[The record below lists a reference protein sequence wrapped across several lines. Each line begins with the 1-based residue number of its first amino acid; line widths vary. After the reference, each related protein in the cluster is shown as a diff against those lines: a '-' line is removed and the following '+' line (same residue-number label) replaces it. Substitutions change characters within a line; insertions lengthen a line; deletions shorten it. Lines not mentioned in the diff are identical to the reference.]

1 MKYKIFLMIFI
12 IMFIS
17 NLFSSELIKIKSFD
31 KEIILGKLDI
41 PENKTINTLVIF
53 VHGTGP
59 NTYENYRKIG
69 KIEFNYYDFFSKEFN
84 KINVAFFRYNTR
96 GTDIGKEPPYFDKV
110 NKERFKK
117 YLPNIQVKDIENIIK
132 YFKKDKRFKKSKI
145 ILLGWSEGTI
155 ISPIVAERKKV
166 KIDALLLA
174 GYANDNLKDII
185 TWQLFGGSSMVFY
198 KKNFDLDNNNI
209 ISKEEYEADPNN
221 VIKIYLQNTKFNSVD
236 LNKNNLIDENDFQIM
251 LLNRKAQVFKAI
263 NNNNDEWLW
272 SNYFRVTSKWAKEHF
287 KLAPNKKRLLKLNI
301 PIYIF
306 HGTED
311 QNVPVQGAI
320 DIQNLFTKN
329 KKDNL
334 EVFIFK
340 NHDHDLNYISYPLKG
355 EISEG
360 LLKILEI
367 VKLLNT
373 ATADNRA

>member
-1 MKYKIFLMIFI
+1 
-12 IMFIS
+12 
-17 NLFSSELIKIKSFD
+17 
-31 KEIILGKLDI
+31 
-41 PENKTINTLVIF
+41 
-53 VHGTGP
+53 
-59 NTYENYRKIG
+59 
-69 KIEFNYYDFFSKEFN
+69 
-84 KINVAFFRYNTR
+84 
-96 GTDIGKEPPYFDKV
+96 
-110 NKERFKK
+110 
-117 YLPNIQVKDIENIIK
+117 
-132 YFKKDKRFKKSKI
+132 
-145 ILLGWSEGTI
+145 
-155 ISPIVAERKKV
+155 
-166 KIDALLLA
+166 
-174 GYANDNLKDII
+174 
-185 TWQLFGGSSMVFY
+185 MVFY

-221 VIKIYLQNTKFNSVD
+221 VIKTYLQNTKFNSVD

>member
-251 LLNRKAQVFKAI
+251 LSNRKAQVFKAI

>member
-1 MKYKIFLMIFI
+1 MIFI

-117 YLPNIQVKDIENIIK
+117 YLPNIQVKDIENIVK

-221 VIKIYLQNTKFNSVD
+221 VIKTYLQNTKFNSVD